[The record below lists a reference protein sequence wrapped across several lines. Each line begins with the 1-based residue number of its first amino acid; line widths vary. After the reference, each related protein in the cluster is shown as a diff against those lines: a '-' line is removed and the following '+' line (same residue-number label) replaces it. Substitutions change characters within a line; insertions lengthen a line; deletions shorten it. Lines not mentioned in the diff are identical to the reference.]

1 MAGDTSAEDR
11 TEEPTARRLERARED
26 GEAARSIEMP
36 AAAVVIAAASVMVL
50 WGGTLAGDLKSTFA
64 AGFVFDR
71 KTLSSVEM
79 IPAIFA
85 ERIAEGFLAI
95 MPVLLVTM
103 VAAILASGVAGGYL
117 FSMKSAGPN
126 FEKLNP
132 MTGLQRMF
140 GFKALVEL
148 FKTIAKFSVVFCVV
162 AWMVDDKIIALTRL
176 GSVALEP
183 ALGAAG
189 EILVNAT
196 LVMALS
202 LLLIAAFDVF
212 YQKHTFAKRMRMS
225 KQEVRDEMKQME
237 GNPEVKAQI
246 KRRQREISSTRM
258 IEKIKDADVIITN
271 PDHFAVALAYD
282 PSGDGAPLLIAKG
295 LDEVAFRM
303 MEEARKC
310 GVHVFPAPPLARA
323 LYFTTKIG
331 ETIPDKLFYATAQVI
346 AYVFGL
352 NSFEPGKPQP
362 LPPQVE
368 VPDDLMFNS
377 VGERVNISGEA
388 A

>member
-1 MAGDTSAEDR
+1 
-11 TEEPTARRLERARED
+11 
-26 GEAARSIEMP
+26 
-36 AAAVVIAAASVMVL
+36 
-50 WGGTLAGDLKSTFA
+50 
-64 AGFVFDR
+64 
-71 KTLSSVEM
+71 
-79 IPAIFA
+79 
-85 ERIAEGFLAI
+85 
-95 MPVLLVTM
+95 
-103 VAAILASGVAGGYL
+103 
-117 FSMKSAGPN
+117 
-126 FEKLNP
+126 
-132 MTGLQRMF
+132 
-140 GFKALVEL
+140 
-148 FKTIAKFSVVFCVV
+148 
-162 AWMVDDKIIALTRL
+162 
-176 GSVALEP
+176 
-183 ALGAAG
+183 
-189 EILVNAT
+189 
-196 LVMALS
+196 
-202 LLLIAAFDVF
+202 
-212 YQKHTFAKRMRMS
+212 MS

-282 PSGDGAPLLIAKG
+282 PAGDGAPLLIAKG

-352 NSFEPGKPQP
+352 NSFEPGMSQP